1 MTLDLL
7 SGIADLTGIAVISL
21 AAQLG
26 KGLIDLYDFWGSI
39 RDAPQEVADVLT
51 DLKILSNIVNELILR
66 KDYGSHVVD
75 ALKHCELKVEVRV
88 TKLRDTILLADIDQ
102 LLFGIV
108 RELEP
113 EFESKRLSV
122 RLWSGFKAARKKQKM
137 KHFRESLRETKI
149 TLLLALIPQLY
160 GTTYISYSITY

>member
-1 MTLDLL
+1 M
-7 SGIADLTGIAVISL
+7 
-21 AAQLG
+21 
-26 KGLIDLYDFWGSI
+26 
-39 RDAPQEVADVLT
+39 
-51 DLKILSNIVNELILR
+51 
-66 KDYGSHVVD
+66 D

-113 EFESKRLSV
+113 KFESKRLSV
-122 RLWSGFKAARKKQKM
+122 LLWSGFKAARKKQKM

-149 TLLLALIPQLY
+149 TLLLALIPRLY